1 MALPDDRRID
11 VSRFPQQIQRFLSDE
26 APTQARLIVAR
37 GTLPMPPVVQAC
49 ALYQLQVTSDD
60 EVRLAALETMKRMAP
75 AAVRQ
80 VAGEALP
87 PVVLDWIA
95 EVFQAQQPIVRT
107 VLLNANTDGDTFVRL
122 ARLGDEAT
130 TETIALNQARLL
142 STPGL
147 IQALYLNRNTRAS
160 TADRIVDFGVRNQV
174 DLRDLPCYDEI
185 VAAIQGSAPATAE
198 QAAAADAAFREMAAK
213 AAAEDGAPE
222 EEIPEDV
229 PVDEDE
235 AAADDEEP
243 EKAISRSAAGR
254 IADLNIAQRVRLA
267 MLGSRA
273 DRAVLIKDSNKI
285 VTRAVIRSPAV
296 TDAEAMMYAALKSLP
311 EEIVGYI
318 AHNKKWTRHYQMK
331 KLLVYNP
338 KTPVGDAMRFLAF
351 LRAGDLKSVARSRA
365 IPGPVSK
372 AASQMM
378 KSRLR

>member
-11 VSRFPQQIQRFLSDE
+11 ISRFPQQIQRFLADE
-26 APTQARLIVAR
+26 APAQARMVVAR

-60 EVRLAALETMKRMAP
+60 EVRQAAVDTMKRMAP
-75 AAVRQ
+75 GVLRQ
-80 VAGEALP
+80 VASEALP

-95 EVFQAQQPIVRT
+95 DLFSTQQPVVRA
-107 VLLNANTDGDTFVRL
+107 VLLNTHTDGDTFVRL
-122 ARLGDEAT
+122 ARVGDEAT

-160 TADRIVDFGVRNQV
+160 TADRIVDFGVRSKV
-174 DLRDLPCYDEI
+174 DLSDLPCYDEI
-185 VAAIQGSAPATAE
+185 LAAIQGTTPVSEA
-198 QAAAADAAFREMAAK
+198 QAAAADAAFREMAAR
-213 AAAEDGAPE
+213 AAAEEGAPE
-222 EEIPEDV
+222 EEIPEDG
-229 PVDEDE
+229 PTPDDDAEEGDEPAE
-235 AAADDEEP
+235 AEP
-243 EKAISRSAAGR
+243 EKGGSKSAAGR

-267 MLGSRA
+267 MLGSRG

-311 EEIVGYI
+311 EEIVSYI

-338 KTPVGDAMRFLAF
+338 KTPVGDAMRFLPY

-365 IPGPVSK
+365 IPAPRPRPP
-372 AASQMM
+372 A
-378 KSRLR
+378 R

>member
-185 VAAIQGSAPATAE
+185 VAAIQVKFQCIIVVVVILMPFVEHTVTVNIKANAIISPQGKAVTPAVK
-198 QAAAADAAFREMAAK
+198 ADALCPAHGEVVIWN
-213 AAAEDGAPE
+213 P
-222 EEIPEDV
+222 
-229 PVDEDE
+229 
-235 AAADDEEP
+235 
-243 EKAISRSAAGR
+243 AIR
-254 IADLNIAQRVRLA
+254 
-267 MLGSRA
+267 
-273 DRAVLIKDSNKI
+273 
-285 VTRAVIRSPAV
+285 
-296 TDAEAMMYAALKSLP
+296 
-311 EEIVGYI
+311 
-318 AHNKKWTRHYQMK
+318 
-331 KLLVYNP
+331 
-338 KTPVGDAMRFLAF
+338 
-351 LRAGDLKSVARSRA
+351 
-365 IPGPVSK
+365 
-372 AASQMM
+372 
-378 KSRLR
+378 